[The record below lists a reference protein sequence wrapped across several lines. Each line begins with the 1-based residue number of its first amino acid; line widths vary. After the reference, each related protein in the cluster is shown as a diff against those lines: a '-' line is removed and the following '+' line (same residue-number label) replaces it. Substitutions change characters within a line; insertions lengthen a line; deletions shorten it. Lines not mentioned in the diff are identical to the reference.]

1 MSVLRITILLLV
13 NLALYAFLV
22 SRLLGWRLP
31 GWGLA
36 TLRQRLLSGGMA
48 LALTAAIL
56 IGAITILTSGLV
68 SEADSVRIL
77 RNALWVDAAVILLLV
92 ILWVLPRLPLTKL
105 LSERVSRRVFV
116 LVLALAL
123 ASGVAL
129 LIFMLL
135 NSGFGNTRLLR
146 GFLWMDG
153 ILILLLLFLWGVP
166 RVSWPAFGS
175 QTKRQRALSVALA
188 LALSAA
194 AVLGGIALIA
204 SGSVNA
210 ATSRLLLRIALFV
223 DAGMFIMLLALWIFP
238 RLPWPVYGQKQVRPQ
253 GEWRKALG
261 GLAVA
266 GMIVATIVSGFILA
280 YGETGS
286 LDQPEVVEPYGS
298 KSSTLSVVAVADTVV
313 PPTATNRL
321 PKSTVT
327 ATVTNIPTIGITI
340 IPTATPAPVSNRVPT
355 NANSPTSTISLQP
368 TSTPKLTSTLVLT
381 ATMNPTATEVIS
393 PTHCVPGF
401 SGWAEYVVEYGD
413 TLVGLAN
420 QAGKSREELLRVNCL
435 TDEQLNVGQIILI
448 PQTETVIDGMV
459 QAWQKE
465 VPPVIEGDLSDWG
478 VLENTADSVVYG
490 ADNWSG
496 VSDLG
501 ANFSLGWDATNL
513 YLAVLVQD
521 DVYSQTQKDE
531 TIFRGDSVE
540 FLLDVA
546 LQDDGQHEKLSDDDY
561 QIGLSGGDLRDETVL
576 PQAYMWFPVGQAGHL
591 SGVQV
596 AVRLSADG
604 YVLEAAIPW
613 GVLEVQPM
621 IGNEYG
627 FALSVSD
634 NDLSEVAVQQSMV
647 SSSAGRLLTDP
658 TTWGILRLEP

>member
-223 DAGMFIMLLALWIFP
+223 DAGMFMMLLALWIFP

-420 QAGKSREELLRVNCL
+420 QVGKSREELLRVNCL
-435 TDEQLNVGQIILI
+435 TDDQLNVGQTILI
-448 PQTETVIDGMV
+448 PETETVIDGMV

-501 ANFSLGWDATNL
+501 ANFSLGWDAANL

-576 PQAYMWFPVGQAGHL
+576 PQAYMWFPVGQAGSL

-613 GVLEVQPM
+613 GALEVQPV

-647 SSSAGRLLTDP
+647 SSSSGRLLTDP

>member
-223 DAGMFIMLLALWIFP
+223 DAGMFMMLLALWIFP

-355 NANSPTSTISLQP
+355 NANSPTSTISIQP

-420 QAGKSREELLRVNCL
+420 QVGKSREELLRVNCL
-435 TDEQLNVGQIILI
+435 TDDQLNVGQTILI
-448 PQTETVIDGMV
+448 PETETVIDGMV

-501 ANFSLGWDATNL
+501 ANFSLGWDAANL

-576 PQAYMWFPVGQAGHL
+576 PQAYMWFPVGQAGSL

-613 GVLEVQPM
+613 GALEVQPV

-647 SSSAGRLLTDP
+647 SSSSGRLLTDP

>member
-194 AVLGGIALIA
+194 AVLGGIALVA

-223 DAGMFIMLLALWIFP
+223 DAGMLMMLLALWIFP

-298 KSSTLSVVAVADTVV
+298 KSSTL
-313 PPTATNRL
+313 
-321 PKSTVT
+321 
-327 ATVTNIPTIGITI
+327 
-340 IPTATPAPVSNRVPT
+340 
-355 NANSPTSTISLQP
+355 
-368 TSTPKLTSTLVLT
+368 
-381 ATMNPTATEVIS
+381 
-393 PTHCVPGF
+393 
-401 SGWAEYVVEYGD
+401 
-413 TLVGLAN
+413 
-420 QAGKSREELLRVNCL
+420 
-435 TDEQLNVGQIILI
+435 
-448 PQTETVIDGMV
+448 
-459 QAWQKE
+459 
-465 VPPVIEGDLSDWG
+465 
-478 VLENTADSVVYG
+478 
-490 ADNWSG
+490 
-496 VSDLG
+496 
-501 ANFSLGWDATNL
+501 
-513 YLAVLVQD
+513 
-521 DVYSQTQKDE
+521 
-531 TIFRGDSVE
+531 
-540 FLLDVA
+540 
-546 LQDDGQHEKLSDDDY
+546 
-561 QIGLSGGDLRDETVL
+561 
-576 PQAYMWFPVGQAGHL
+576 
-591 SGVQV
+591 
-596 AVRLSADG
+596 
-604 YVLEAAIPW
+604 
-613 GVLEVQPM
+613 
-621 IGNEYG
+621 
-627 FALSVSD
+627 
-634 NDLSEVAVQQSMV
+634 
-647 SSSAGRLLTDP
+647 
-658 TTWGILRLEP
+658 

>member
-223 DAGMFIMLLALWIFP
+223 DAGMFMMLLALWIFP

>member
-1 MSVLRITILLLV
+1 MCIR
-13 NLALYAFLV
+13 
-22 SRLLGWRLP
+22 
-31 GWGLA
+31 
-36 TLRQRLLSGGMA
+36 
-48 LALTAAIL
+48 
-56 IGAITILTSGLV
+56 
-68 SEADSVRIL
+68 DS
-77 RNALWVDAAVILLLV
+77 
-92 ILWVLPRLPLTKL
+92 
-105 LSERVSRRVFV
+105 
-116 LVLALAL
+116 
-123 ASGVAL
+123 
-129 LIFMLL
+129 
-135 NSGFGNTRLLR
+135 
-146 GFLWMDG
+146 
-153 ILILLLLFLWGVP
+153 LWGVP

-223 DAGMFIMLLALWIFP
+223 DAGMFMMLLALWIFP

-420 QAGKSREELLRVNCL
+420 QVGKSREELLRVNCL
-435 TDEQLNVGQIILI
+435 TDDQLNVGQTILI
-448 PQTETVIDGMV
+448 PETETVIDGMV

-501 ANFSLGWDATNL
+501 ANFSLGWDAANL

-576 PQAYMWFPVGQAGHL
+576 PQAYMWFPVGQAGSL

-613 GVLEVQPM
+613 GALEVQPV

-647 SSSAGRLLTDP
+647 SSSSGRLLTDP

>member
-223 DAGMFIMLLALWIFP
+223 DAGMFMMLLALWIFP

-321 PKSTVT
+321 PKLTVT

-420 QAGKSREELLRVNCL
+420 QVGKSREELLRVNCL
-435 TDEQLNVGQIILI
+435 TDDQLNVGQTILI
-448 PQTETVIDGMV
+448 PETETVIDGMV

-501 ANFSLGWDATNL
+501 ANFSLGWDAANL

-576 PQAYMWFPVGQAGHL
+576 PQAYMWFPVGQAGSL

-613 GVLEVQPM
+613 GALEVQPV

-647 SSSAGRLLTDP
+647 SSSSGRLLTDP

>member
-194 AVLGGIALIA
+194 AVLGGIALVA

-223 DAGMFIMLLALWIFP
+223 DAGMLMMLLALWIFP

-561 QIGLSGGDLRDETVL
+561 QIGLSGGDLRDETVF

>member
-1 MSVLRITILLLV
+1 
-13 NLALYAFLV
+13 
-22 SRLLGWRLP
+22 
-31 GWGLA
+31 
-36 TLRQRLLSGGMA
+36 
-48 LALTAAIL
+48 
-56 IGAITILTSGLV
+56 
-68 SEADSVRIL
+68 
-77 RNALWVDAAVILLLV
+77 
-92 ILWVLPRLPLTKL
+92 
-105 LSERVSRRVFV
+105 
-116 LVLALAL
+116 
-123 ASGVAL
+123 
-129 LIFMLL
+129 
-135 NSGFGNTRLLR
+135 
-146 GFLWMDG
+146 
-153 ILILLLLFLWGVP
+153 
-166 RVSWPAFGS
+166 
-175 QTKRQRALSVALA
+175 
-188 LALSAA
+188 
-194 AVLGGIALIA
+194 
-204 SGSVNA
+204 
-210 ATSRLLLRIALFV
+210 
-223 DAGMFIMLLALWIFP
+223 
-238 RLPWPVYGQKQVRPQ
+238 
-253 GEWRKALG
+253 
-261 GLAVA
+261 
-266 GMIVATIVSGFILA
+266 MIVASIVSGFILA

-561 QIGLSGGDLRDETVL
+561 QIGLSGGDLRDETVF
-576 PQAYMWFPVGQAGHL
+576 PQAL
-591 SGVQV
+591 S
-596 AVRLSADG
+596 L
-604 YVLEAAIPW
+604 IH
-613 GVLEVQPM
+613 
-621 IGNEYG
+621 I
-627 FALSVSD
+627 
-634 NDLSEVAVQQSMV
+634 
-647 SSSAGRLLTDP
+647 
-658 TTWGILRLEP
+658 